1 MTSFWNQ
8 NCFKLVKT
16 SFVAS
21 MLNEAIK
28 QQVQNRGIAEVF
40 LSNFETL
47 QEKAPKLRTLTV
59 PLRIYYKT
67 FIL

>member
-28 QQVQNRGIAEVF
+28 QEVQKRGIAEVF

-47 QEKAPKLRTLTV
+47 
-59 PLRIYYKT
+59 
-67 FIL
+67 